1 MGVIG
6 GALAIE
12 LFSRG
17 RPSFVLSY
25 AGGEMIIMAVIVSVY
40 EVIMIVFALIEK
52 VNHQVRLVVVSI
64 YEFNK

>member
-12 LFSRG
+12 LFPNG
-17 RPSFVLSY
+17 RPIALY
-25 AGGEMIIMAVIVSVY
+25 YGGGAMIIVAVIVSVY